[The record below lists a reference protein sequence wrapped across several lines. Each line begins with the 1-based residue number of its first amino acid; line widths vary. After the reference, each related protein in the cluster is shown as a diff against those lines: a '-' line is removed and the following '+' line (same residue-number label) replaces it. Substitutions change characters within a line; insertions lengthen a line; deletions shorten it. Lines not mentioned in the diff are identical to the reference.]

1 MHFLACLHALLVV
14 LLLLLLLIL
23 LLLLHVLAVVVLSCT
38 QWECVCELGG
48 GGVMR
53 V

>member
-14 LLLLLLLIL
+14 LLLLIL